1 VLIAT
6 VNDSQP
12 VVDFAENCRKIISG
26 MKQLRGSKKAVPPYQ
41 HISVDIDASPRF
53 LKKKISEAKRKRY
66 AVIAVVGNQEAAA
79 NQLIVDFTAFPDF
92 ETTIGKHLA
101 LRHSGGTT
109 SESAKEGGL
118 VEQTPYLSAKDLKSL
133 AVSPKALASCL
144 GDLQTLYI

>member
-1 VLIAT
+1 
-6 VNDSQP
+6 
-12 VVDFAENCRKIISG
+12 

-79 NQLIVDFTAFPDF
+79 NQLVVDFTAFPDF
-92 ETTIGKHLA
+92 ETNIGKHLA
-101 LRHSGGTT
+101 LRHASASSGGTT